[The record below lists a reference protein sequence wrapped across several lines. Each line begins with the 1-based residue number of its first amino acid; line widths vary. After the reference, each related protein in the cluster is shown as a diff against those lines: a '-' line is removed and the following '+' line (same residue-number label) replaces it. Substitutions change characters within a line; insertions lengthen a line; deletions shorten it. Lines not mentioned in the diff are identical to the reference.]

1 MTSFLRNVPGTET
14 LSERLVN
21 VTNENL
27 LGDIENTGNTVSQIF
42 KKPESGS
49 DIVQE
54 SSSEPSS
61 YAEAASTPTTK
72 TGITPTATIG
82 PALLNNAYI
91 GKLCPSTILGPVMDT
106 GQKGVTLLQDTSSLI
121 EENTGDKGISSM
133 TGFITGTADMTGV
146 AVTSAINASI
156 ETSGKVFQ
164 PVNSGLKAVEVL
176 ESLGEGIDNLNGL
189 SMDAVKQ
196 VNISTRKAMNMGGTV
211 GHLIL

>member
-1 MTSFLRNVPGTET
+1 MTSLLRNVPGTET

-21 VTNENL
+21 VTNENP
-27 LGDIENTGNTVSQIF
+27 LGDIENTGNTVSQVF

-82 PALLNNAYI
+82 PTLLNNAYI
-91 GKLCPSTILGPVMDT
+91 GKPGPSTILGPVMDT

-133 TGFITGTADMTGV
+133 TGFITGTADITGA

-164 PVNSGLKAVEVL
+164 PVKSGLKAAEVL

-211 GHLIL
+211 GHLLL

>member
-27 LGDIENTGNTVSQIF
+27 LGDIENTGNTVSQVF

-121 EENTGDKGISSM
+121 EENTRDKGISSM
-133 TGFITGTADMTGV
+133 TGIITGTADMTGA

-211 GHLIL
+211 GHLLL